1 MMTTHLLDS
10 DFCACHLL
18 QFLLSRWKLYACEL
32 RKLYLT
38 AFDQSKLKMKQFV
51 AHVRQL
57 TPFIAADTQ
66 DCYSKELSMSYK
78 QERNII

>member
-1 MMTTHLLDS
+1 MMTYLLDS
-10 DFCACHLL
+10 DFFCACHLL
-18 QFLLSRWKLYACEL
+18 QFLLSRWKLYTCEL

-38 AFDQSKLKMKQFV
+38 AFHQSKLKMKQFV
-51 AHVRQL
+51 AHVWQL